1 MDRFEELAF
10 ASLDGDQYSCLWVR
24 HTQEDR
30 VELHFCIPRMEF
42 HSGRSPNIASPGYEQ
57 GLRQPS

>member
-10 ASLDGDQYSCLWVR
+10 ASLDGDQYSCLRVR

-30 VELHFCIPRMEF
+30 VELHFCIPRLEF
-42 HSGRSPNIASPGYEQ
+42 QSGRSLNIASPGYEQ